1 MPITPEMLARARQH
15 RRAESEQLL
24 AQMYAPVFRM
34 TRALIGRPSPAEH
47 AVTRIMRR
55 ALAHVEKWR
64 DDTDAQRWFLHFTTL
79 EVRRAIDA
87 APVDPAQ
94 DLLLLHGPRDNIA
107 YVAFIRALRALPVQ
121 QLEAIVLHHAAHLND
136 RYVAIAMDC
145 STAAAEAHLKA
156 AEAILKTIAGPALPD
171 RLAELSTAYRSLG
184 PDAEIMPREVRAV
197 VARDLRNR
205 RAKKLARIAIILGL
219 IALLAGIA
227 WWWRTQSQ

>member
-15 RRAESEQLL
+15 QRAESEQLL
-24 AQMYAPVFRM
+24 AQMYAPVYRM
-34 TRALIGRPSPAEH
+34 TRALIGASEPAAQ

-79 EVRRAIDA
+79 EVRRAIGCTTIEA
-87 APVDPAQ
+87 VQ
-94 DLLLLHGPRDNIA
+94 DLLIIHGPRENIA

-121 QLEAIVLHHAAHLND
+121 QLEAVVLHHAAHLND

-156 AEAILKTIAGPALPD
+156 AEMTLKTIAGDALPD
-171 RLAELSTAYRSLG
+171 RLAELSTAYRALG

-197 VARDLRNR
+197 VARDLRGR
-205 RAKKLARIAIILGL
+205 RARKLLRAAIILGV
-219 IALLAGIA
+219 IAILAGVA
-227 WWWRTQSQ
+227 WWLRSYLQ

>member
-34 TRALIGRPSPAEH
+34 TRALIGGSSPAEH
-47 AVTRIMRR
+47 AVMRIMRR

-87 APVDPAQ
+87 APVDPSH

-156 AEAILKTIAGPALPD
+156 AEGTLKAIAGPALPD

-205 RAKKLARIAIILGL
+205 RAKKLAKVAIILGV
-219 IALLAGIA
+219 IALIAGIA